1 MKLKKG
7 FVMRD
12 VCGEHVLVGE
22 GTETVNFNRLVKFND
37 VAAFLWQKAS
47 EMDDFTAETLA
58 EASERGYDIGQAF
71 NVRKERLRL
80 AKAQFPELYV
90 QQAP

>member
-22 GTETVNFNRLVKFND
+22 GTETVDFNRLVKFND
-37 VAAFLWQKAS
+37 VAAFLWKKAS
-47 EMDDFTAETLA
+47 EMDDFTVETLA
-58 EASERGYDIGQAF
+58 ATLTAEY
-71 NVRKERLRL
+71 NVDGDTALNDTRNLLANWQKEGLL
-80 AKAQFPELYV
+80 C
-90 QQAP
+90 

>member
-58 EASERGYDIGQAF
+58 AAITAEY
-71 NVRKERLRL
+71 NVDGETAINDTHKLLADWQKEGLL
-80 AKAQFPELYV
+80 C
-90 QQAP
+90 

>member
-58 EASERGYDIGQAF
+58 AAITAEY
-71 NVRKERLRL
+71 NVDDETAINDTRKLL
-80 AKAQFPELYV
+80 ADWQKEGLLC
-90 QQAP
+90 

>member
-1 MKLKKG
+1 
-7 FVMRD
+7 MRD

-58 EASERGYDIGQAF
+58 AAITAEY
-71 NVRKERLRL
+71 NVDGETAISDTRKLL
-80 AKAQFPELYV
+80 ADWQKEGLLC
-90 QQAP
+90 

>member
-37 VAAFLWQKAS
+37 VAAFLWKKAS
-47 EMDDFTAETLA
+47 EMDDFSAETLA
-58 EASERGYDIGQAF
+58 AAITAEY
-71 NVRKERLRL
+71 NVDGDTALNDTRKLL
-80 AKAQFPELYV
+80 ADWQKEGLLC
-90 QQAP
+90 

>member
-37 VAAFLWQKAS
+37 VAAFLWNKAS

-58 EASERGYDIGQAF
+58 AAITAEY
-71 NVRKERLRL
+71 NVDGDTAINDTRKLL
-80 AKAQFPELYV
+80 ADWQKEGLLC
-90 QQAP
+90 

>member
-58 EASERGYDIGQAF
+58 TAITAEY
-71 NVRKERLRL
+71 NVDDETAINDTRKLL
-80 AKAQFPELYV
+80 ADWQKEGLLC
-90 QQAP
+90 

>member
-22 GTETVNFNRLVKFND
+22 GTETVDFNRLVKFND
-37 VAAFLWQKAS
+37 VAAFLWKKAS
-47 EMDDFTAETLA
+47 EADDFTAETLA
-58 EASERGYDIGQAF
+58 AAITTEY
-71 NVRKERLRL
+71 NVDGDTAINDTRKLL
-80 AKAQFPELYV
+80 ADWQKEGLLC
-90 QQAP
+90 

>member
-22 GTETVNFNRLVKFND
+22 GTETVDFNRLVKFND
-37 VAAFLWQKAS
+37 VATFLWKKAS

-58 EASERGYDIGQAF
+58 ATLTAEY
-71 NVRKERLRL
+71 NVDGETAINDTRKLL
-80 AKAQFPELYV
+80 ADWQKEGLLC
-90 QQAP
+90 